1 MTDFLFFAN
10 PALLPALMLVLL
22 AACIEVPYRL
32 RRFLSQTRVNVDAWN
47 AVQAGIL
54 TLAAF
59 VLGLSF
65 SQASAR
71 FDARRGLVVKEANA
85 IGTTW
90 LRANQL
96 QPPQTRSFRTVLVG
110 YTAARL
116 RAYQS
121 PGDRALYARTIA
133 QSSQE
138 QAQLWSLASSD
149 LRAHQTNL
157 GLSLLL
163 ESLNDTIDVSA
174 EQLQAL
180 KGHVP
185 TAMVLFTLA
194 LVVLGALSTGVRFAH
209 DNSRPVL
216 LSAIYVVA
224 SVVVIN
230 MVVDYDRPQT
240 GLVTVDFGPLTRQ
253 LQSMQTEQ

>member
-1 MTDFLFFAN
+1 
-10 PALLPALMLVLL
+10 
-22 AACIEVPYRL
+22 
-32 RRFLSQTRVNVDAWN
+32 VDAWN

-121 PGDRALYARTIA
+121 PGNRALYARTIA

-194 LVVLGALSTGVRFAH
+194 LVVLGALSTGVRFA
-209 DNSRPVL
+209 
-216 LSAIYVVA
+216 
-224 SVVVIN
+224 
-230 MVVDYDRPQT
+230 
-240 GLVTVDFGPLTRQ
+240 RQ
-253 LQSMQTEQ
+253 LAPSALECHLRRRQRGRHQHGRRLRSATDRTGHGRLRSAHSSVAVNANGTIDCFRSSGLFR